1 MEIKGFSNNQF
12 FVNQAKNK
20 AAETARQQEAK
31 EKDKIEISAEARNLA
46 KTDFSSKRIDEIR
59 QKISSGFY
67 ESDEVL
73 NKVADKILSDIQ
85 K

>member
-1 MEIKGFSNNQF
+1 MEIKGFSNNQY
-12 FVNQAKNK
+12 FVNQTKNK
-20 AAETARQQEAK
+20 AAENVRQQDAK

-46 KTDFSSKRIDEIR
+46 KTDFSSKRAEEIR

-67 ESDEVL
+67 ESEEVL
-73 NKVADKILSDIQ
+73 NKVADKILRDIQ